1 MAEITNF
8 NSLKAELADAWE
20 RGQSAT
26 TDPIVYENLGRII
39 NRAERRIAYDIK
51 VQGNQKIV
59 TSSFASGTAVVTKP
73 SDWLRTVS
81 INFGS
86 GTGNNT
92 RNIIYPRSYEF
103 IRSICPDETATGTP
117 RWYADYDLEHWL
129 IGPTP
134 SASSPFEVIYYALPE
149 LLDDANQTNWVS
161 ESVPHILFAACMVE
175 MAMFLKDDQR
185 AAGLLSVYKDSLGA
199 MAREDIQKV
208 VDRAATR
215 KAA

>member
-1 MAEITNF
+1 MAEVTTF
-8 NSLKAELADAWE
+8 DSLRAYLADAFE
-20 RGQSAT
+20 RGQDAGSDA
-26 TDPIVYENLGRII
+26 IVFENMGRII
-39 NRAERRIAYDIK
+39 NLAERRIAYDVK
-51 VQGNQKIV
+51 VQGYQK
-59 TSSFASGTAVVTKP
+59 TATAAFTGGSAVVVKP
-73 SDWLRTVS
+73 GDWLRTVS

-92 RNIIYPRSYEF
+92 RNMLYPRSYEF
-103 IRSICPDETATGTP
+103 IRAICPDETATGTP

-134 SASSPFEVIYYALPE
+134 AESSPFEVMYYGLPE

-161 ESVPHILFAACMVE
+161 ETIPHILTNACMVE
-175 MAMFLKDDQR
+175 LALFLKDDQR
-185 AAGLLSVYKDSLGA
+185 AAGLLNIYKDSLGA
-199 MAREDIQKV
+199 LAREDVQKV